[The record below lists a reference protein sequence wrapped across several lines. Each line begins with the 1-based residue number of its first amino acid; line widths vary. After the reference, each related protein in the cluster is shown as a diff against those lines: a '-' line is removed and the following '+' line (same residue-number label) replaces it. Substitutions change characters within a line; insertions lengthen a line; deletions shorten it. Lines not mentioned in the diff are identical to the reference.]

1 MAKSIS
7 WGAAAAAAVGVPALA
22 DAAPSPASADTA
34 MAQRSAS
41 RRETGRDRR
50 RLLVPDESC
59 IA

>member
-1 MAKSIS
+1 
-7 WGAAAAAAVGVPALA
+7 VGVPALA

-34 MAQRSAS
+34 MAQRSVS